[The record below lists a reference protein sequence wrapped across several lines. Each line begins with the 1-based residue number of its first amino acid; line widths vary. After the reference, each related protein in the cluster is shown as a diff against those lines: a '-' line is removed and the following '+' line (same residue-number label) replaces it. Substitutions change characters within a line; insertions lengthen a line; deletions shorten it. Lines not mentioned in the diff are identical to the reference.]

1 MIYARFFAAD
11 ALKSIAI
18 CISILLISLLALLA
32 IRHDS
37 SSDFISEMLSLSRA
51 TLGQAGVLIAISC
64 FNFTYYSWCKDGRLE
79 ATALSGKSMGG
90 LMWPALTMCLI
101 VALLTN
107 AMLPPFSMPSAAHVV
122 GDSKWTMVLSDNEF
136 DYSLIEMDRH
146 RPGLSS
152 ISTIS
157 KKSLFESFPF
167 LKSSSPLNNSLAF
180 TIMFFMLCT
189 IFNISRQSE
198 PLSPNSRRLF
208 LLPIIFVFSNTAAN
222 RIFAFYPQIAIN
234 VAIPM
239 LIVFYALVLQYTKI
253 LDIEE

>member
-1 MIYARFFAAD
+1 MIYARLFAVD
-11 ALKSIAI
+11 AIKAIAI

-37 SSDFISEMLSLSRA
+37 SSDFLAGMLSLSRA

-107 AMLPPFSMPSAAHVV
+107 AMLPPFSMPSAAHIV

-136 DYSLIEMDRH
+136 DYSLIEVDRH

-157 KKSLFESFPF
+157 KKSLFENFPF
-167 LKSSSPLNNSLAF
+167 LKSSFPLNNSLIF
-180 TIMFFMLCT
+180 MVMFFMLCT

-198 PLSPNSRRLF
+198 PLSPNSLRLF
-208 LLPIIFVFSNTAAN
+208 SLPVILFFFNTFAN
-222 RIFAFYPQIAIN
+222 RIFYLYPQ
-234 VAIPM
+234 VAISGVVLV
-239 LIVFYALVLQYTKI
+239 LIIFYIFVLQYAKI
-253 LDIEE
+253 SSME